1 MFPFVFCMVLIF
13 VLPLLACF
21 FGCRIAAY
29 RDRVHYREKY
39 SAMRKYLFDGKD
51 LDEDEQTS
59 ADDDSSDSTNK

>member
-1 MFPFVFCMVLIF
+1 MILIF

-51 LDEDEQTS
+51 
-59 ADDDSSDSTNK
+59 DDDENSVDDADGSTSDDC